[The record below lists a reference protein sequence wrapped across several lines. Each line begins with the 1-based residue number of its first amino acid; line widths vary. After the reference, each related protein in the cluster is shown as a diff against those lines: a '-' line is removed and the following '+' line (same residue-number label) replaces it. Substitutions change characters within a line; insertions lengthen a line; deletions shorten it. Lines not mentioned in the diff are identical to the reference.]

1 MSWLPKSLRED
12 PEIEAIGLRTVG
24 YICQDLDLKL
34 NALRRRDT
42 PEADLYILALE
53 DMRSALASVRQGM
66 LDMALLASQR
76 AGLPAALNPD
86 ATDQKTLDRRNK
98 AEKIRR
104 DRLALYP
111 PDHPCAP
118 INWKKDEG

>member
-12 PEIEAIGLRTVG
+12 PEIEAIGLQTVG
-24 YICQDLDLKL
+24 YICGDLDLKL
-34 NALRRRDT
+34 NALRRAQT
-42 PEADLYILALE
+42 PEADLYVAALE

-66 LDMALLASQR
+66 LDMALLA
-76 AGLPAALNPD
+76 AARKGITAELNPD
-86 ATDQKTLDRRNK
+86 MTPEKTVKRRDR

-118 INWKKDEG
+118 VNWRK